1 MLSPEAVLAE
11 AASQWKSV
19 PTPEQITKALAA
31 SGYVIVKQSESSA
44 RGLTETLRGLAA
56 GKKTREVGSQIA
68 AVRKERGLTQ
78 EKLSAK
84 LGCHVITVWKL
95 ENDKLDVSVEWLL
108 RIADA
113 LYVDA
118 SALLSPT
125 MNGPQMRT
133 AAREA
138 VG

>member
-1 MLSPEAVLAE
+1 
-11 AASQWKSV
+11 
-19 PTPEQITKALAA
+19 
-31 SGYVIVKQSESSA
+31 
-44 RGLTETLRGLAA
+44 
-56 GKKTREVGSQIA
+56 
-68 AVRKERGLTQ
+68 
-78 EKLSAK
+78 
-84 LGCHVITVWKL
+84 VITVWKL

-125 MNGPQMRT
+125 MNGPQIRT

-138 VG
+138 LG